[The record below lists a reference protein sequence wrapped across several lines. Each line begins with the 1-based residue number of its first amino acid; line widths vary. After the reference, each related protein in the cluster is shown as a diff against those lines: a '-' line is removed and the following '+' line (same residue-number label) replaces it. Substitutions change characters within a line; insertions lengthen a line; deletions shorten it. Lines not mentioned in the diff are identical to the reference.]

1 MGMSNPVKEI
11 GDVVSFGTLAGYV
24 AGLLPSVAT
33 LLTVV
38 WLAIR
43 IYESETVQGMLKRGK
58 KTDQDKRERRS
69 SDKEL

>member
-1 MGMSNPVKEI
+1 MAMSHPIKEL
-11 GDVVSFGTLAGYV
+11 GDAVSFGTLAGYV

-43 IYESETVQGMLKRGK
+43 IYESETVQRMLKREK
-58 KTDQDKRERRS
+58 NEPERDQPDQKV
-69 SDKEL
+69 